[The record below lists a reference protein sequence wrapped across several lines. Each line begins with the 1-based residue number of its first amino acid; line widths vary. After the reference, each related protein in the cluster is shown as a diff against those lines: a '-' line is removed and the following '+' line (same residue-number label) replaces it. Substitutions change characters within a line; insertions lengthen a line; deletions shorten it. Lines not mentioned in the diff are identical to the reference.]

1 MFRPNKVFL
10 DLEDTIITTWH
21 EGLLIN
27 ASSIREFLEKDE
39 FILNTSVT
47 PVIEEVRI
55 FSFAIWDN
63 KDKEDFVTR
72 HFKDMIERVLGVKVV
87 EWLSVEDM
95 QKIVEDWSG
104 FKFYDR
110 TDFMQ
115 LHGKHDAFI
124 KVCLAR
130 EVNFNCVLIDDAV
143 PSRTVID
150 HERNL
155 EINLVPVQRLTGER
169 QMDCIRKL

>member
-1 MFRPNKVFL
+1 M
-10 DLEDTIITTWH
+10 
-21 EGLLIN
+21 LIN
-27 ASSIREFLEKDE
+27 VSAIREFLNRDE

-72 HFKDMIERVLGVKVV
+72 HFKDMLERALGVKVV

-95 QKIVEDWSG
+95 QKIIENWSG
-104 FKFYDR
+104 FKFLDR

-130 EVNFNCVLIDDAV
+130 EVGVNCVLLDDAV

-155 EINLVPVQRLTGER
+155 EINLVPIQRLTGQK
-169 QMDCIRKL
+169 QMASIRKL